1 MPAPPDHA
9 GGLRLPPVCRHAPKT
24 FLPDLSSIS
33 RKRSVNLSY
42 ARAYVCN
49 AFNHRQR
56 ASSAA
61 CAQPPP
67 RRRRP
72 SPAAHYTWRRRPR
85 SWTDTG
91 KWPATGPCDCR
102 CAAATAIKA
111 TASQSGRHLSRNSP
125 AKKVIINRSHCPLA
139 DCRRLT
145 TKITV
150 ISCRKPSDSMATR
163 RNSYTLR
170 CFALNWIQLRQ
181 PHEALTQLIVCL
193 VTVPFQPCPN
203 AVILAIIWLQDRSPY
218 SFGRDVVCF
227 VCCQPMTTESF
238 TR

>member
-33 RKRSVNLSY
+33 RKRSSISRT
-42 ARAYVCN
+42 RAYVCN

-102 CAAATAIKA
+102 CAAATAINA

-203 AVILAIIWLQDRSPY
+203 AVILAIIWLQHRSPY